1 MGARGPTLH
10 TQQCKPTQNHRESW
24 TAWMA
29 TKALC
34 AHMRTVVSHTRE
46 QTDDRDQQLMAR
58 SQEAELT
65 PQPTA
70 VRGDGGVRSWQHKY
84 LITRKAPVAAAL
96 ARLTV

>member
-1 MGARGPTLH
+1 MGARGPALH
-10 TQQCKPTQNHRESW
+10 TRQRKSTQNHRESW

-29 TKALC
+29 TKAPC
-34 AHMRTVVSHTRE
+34 THMRTVVSHMRE
-46 QTDDRDQQLMAR
+46 QMDDRDQQLMAR

-65 PQPTA
+65 PRPMA

-84 LITRKAPVAAAL
+84 LITRKAPAAAVL